1 LPPIE
6 LVPQIV
12 HVNESKD
19 SKDNVEGEKTDKP
32 SHISEHWV
40 RCPEWQKLE
49 AAA

>member
-1 LPPIE
+1 MSLAKMGE
-6 LVPQIV
+6 LDHKPF
-12 HVNESKD
+12 
-19 SKDNVEGEKTDKP
+19 KP